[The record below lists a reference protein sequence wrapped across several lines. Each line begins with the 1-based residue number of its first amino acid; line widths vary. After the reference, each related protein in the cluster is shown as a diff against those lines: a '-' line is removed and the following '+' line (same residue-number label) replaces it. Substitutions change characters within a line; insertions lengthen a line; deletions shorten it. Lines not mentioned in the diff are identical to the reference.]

1 MAGRG
6 RPRSF
11 DRDLALRQ
19 AMITFWELGYEG
31 TSMTDLT
38 AAMGIASASIYAGFG
53 SKEQLF
59 REAVELYG
67 ATEGAKPLHLLHTA
81 ETAREGIA
89 QALRANAERFTD
101 PGTPPG
107 CMVVL
112 SALTGT
118 TKNAGLRDFLAER
131 RALVPQSFKQRLE
144 QAIEEGDVAA
154 GTDVDA
160 VAAFYAN
167 VLQGMAIQARD
178 GATRAQLEAVIS
190 CALAAWDTLASPEAT
205 R

>member
-19 AMITFWELGYEG
+19 AMITFWERGYEA
-31 TSMTDLT
+31 TSMTDLIT
-38 AAMGIASASIYAGFG
+38 AMGIASASIYAGFG

-67 ATEGAKPLHLLHTA
+67 ATEGAEPLRLLETSA
-81 ETAREGIA
+81 TAREGVA
-89 QALRANAERFTD
+89 RVLRANAARFTD
-101 PGTPPG
+101 PATPPG
-107 CMVVL
+107 CMVAL

-118 TKNAGLRDFLAER
+118 TGDTGLREFLAER
-131 RALVPQSFKQRLE
+131 RRLVPLSIRRRLE
-144 QAIEEGDVAA
+144 RGIEDGDVRDGA
-154 GTDVDA
+154 DVDA
-160 VAAFYAN
+160 VADFYGD

-178 GATRAQLEAVIS
+178 GAERPQLDAVIA
-190 CALAAWDTLASPEAT
+190 CAMAAWDALAGSAT